1 MYVKGTGTYIF
12 LKKNKTKIIIIIN
25 FQAETNKYKNCVQL
39 TVATVVDKLFYQLDE
54 TDITLVIMMIES
66 QPEKTLFVALLSGIF
81 K

>member
-12 LKKNKTKIIIIIN
+12 LKKNKTKIIIN

>member
-12 LKKNKTKIIIIIN
+12 LKKNKTKIIIN

-39 TVATVVDKLFYQLDE
+39 TVATVVDKLFYQFDE

-66 QPEKTLFVALLSGIF
+66 QLGKTLFVALLSGIF

>member
-12 LKKNKTKIIIIIN
+12 LKKNKTKIIIN

-39 TVATVVDKLFYQLDE
+39 TVATVVDKLFYQFDE

>member
-39 TVATVVDKLFYQLDE
+39 TVATVVDKLFY
-54 TDITLVIMMIES
+54 
-66 QPEKTLFVALLSGIF
+66 
-81 K
+81 

>member
-12 LKKNKTKIIIIIN
+12 LKKNKTKIVIH

-39 TVATVVDKLFYQLDE
+39 TVATVVDKLFYQFDE

-66 QPEKTLFVALLSGIF
+66 QLEKTQFVALLSGIF